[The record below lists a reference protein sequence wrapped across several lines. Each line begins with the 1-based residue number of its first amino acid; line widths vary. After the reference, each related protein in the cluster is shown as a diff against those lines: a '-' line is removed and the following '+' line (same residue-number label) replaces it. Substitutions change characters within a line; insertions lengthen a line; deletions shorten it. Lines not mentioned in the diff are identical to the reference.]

1 MDITRRGLLGLLLA
15 LLVSCGSPNVGAPSP
30 SPTTASAAATA
41 TPAFPRTVTDFQ
53 GRNTVIAK
61 RPERIVSVGASNTE
75 FLFALGAGERVVGVD
90 DFSDFPADA
99 KKKEASSSS

>member
-61 RPERIVSVGASNTE
+61 R
-75 FLFALGAGERVVGVD
+75 
-90 DFSDFPADA
+90 
-99 KKKEASSSS
+99 